1 MEKPRPR
8 EGTEIA
14 NARSDSVWKSV
25 CYITLSGC
33 SSLSLLRI
41 PFVRGP
47 GVFGSWK
54 QIESLIAF
62 WI

>member
-54 QIESLIAF
+54 QI
-62 WI
+62 